1 MVLIREIVQEAL
13 ATGYLTVEAEK
24 QLRQLLQKTK
34 YGLEDFYAF
43 MSLQKA
49 AINGQVKQESRELKS
64 LACK

>member
-13 ATGYLTVEAEK
+13 TTGYLTVEAEK

-34 YGLEDFYAF
+34 YGVEDLYAF

-64 LACK
+64 FAL